1 MRMTAPTQDPLAR
14 PDRGRQLRVLTGL
27 FCERLF
33 AHELLAIEETAR
45 ERLLV
50 ALGALAGGS
59 AIVSY
64 VVMLKYVWLPD
75 DSGAWL
81 DATTLTTLLM
91 CAMVLVSA
99 LVWESLF
106 IDQVD
111 VSNLAALPV
120 RARTVA
126 AAKLAGLVAFAA
138 ACAAAMALP
147 SAGML
152 VFFLARF
159 HGPELEWG
167 ARFAVA
173 HTAALTAAGV
183 AVFLTCATLQGTL
196 TLLLGAARYRR
207 VSLLVRTALVVA
219 SVVLISQA
227 GSLQSAIRQASGGEP
242 TGLVA
247 YPSTWFVG
255 LAETIMGGRSPAL
268 ARAANLALGSLAA
281 LGVVA
286 PLLVLAGVRRVA
298 ELGDPQVR
306 RSASPPRLGRLWSR
320 LAHFAAGQGRER
332 ALLDFCGACL
342 WRSARHRLLLASLA
356 AAGTGLLLPW
366 VVNAALAPAHGRL
379 DGASLALPHVLSF
392 LLIVGVRWGAAQP
405 TAPEAAWIFR
415 IAPLG
420 DRAAVLD
427 ALRKAAFLHVLLPL
441 HLVLWGVLALLAGP
455 GEALLHCAFSLSAA
469 AVLAEAMLSRSRR
482 VPFASPGAAGES
494 NLKATWAVYL
504 LGLLLWSSTLAELE
518 AHFLWSWQFW
528 LAWCALVAAARWG
541 VALVRRS
548 TLEAGVLPG
557 LDDLPQPA
565 FVALDLDG

>member
-1 MRMTAPTQDPLAR
+1 MRVTETTQKQLAR
-14 PDRGRQLRVLTGL
+14 PDRGRQLQVLTAL
-27 FCERLF
+27 FFERLF
-33 AHELLAIEETAR
+33 AHELLALEEMAR
-45 ERLLV
+45 EKLLV

-59 AIVSY
+59 AMVSY
-64 VVMLKYVWLPD
+64 VLMLKYLWLPD

-81 DATTLTTLLM
+81 DATTLTALLM
-91 CAMVLVSA
+91 CAMALVSA

-106 IDQVD
+106 IDRVD

-120 RARTVA
+120 RARTVV

-147 SAGML
+147 SAGVF

-173 HTAALTAAGV
+173 HTVALTAAGV

-196 TLLLGAARYRR
+196 ALLLGTARFRR

-219 SVVLISQA
+219 AVVLISQV
-227 GSLQSAIRQASGGEP
+227 GSLRSAVQEVGGGGP
-242 TGLVA
+242 AGLVA
-247 YPSTWFVG
+247 YPPVWFVG
-255 LAETIMGGRSPAL
+255 LAETIMKDRSPAL
-268 ARAANLALGSLAA
+268 ARAANLGLGSLAV
-281 LGVVA
+281 LGAVA

-298 ELGDPQVR
+298 ELGDPHVR
-306 RSASPPRLGRLWSR
+306 RPSSPPRLRRLWSQLSR
-320 LAHFAAGQGRER
+320 LAAGPGRER

-342 WRSARHRLLLASLA
+342 WRSGRHRLLLASLA

-366 VVNAALAPAHGRL
+366 VVNAALAPARGRL

-392 LLIVGVRWGAAQP
+392 LLLVGVRWGATQP
-405 TAPEAAWIFR
+405 TTPEAAWVFR
-415 IAPLG
+415 TVPLG

-427 ALRKAAFLHVLLPL
+427 ALRKAAFLDVLLPL

-469 AVLAEAMLSRSRR
+469 AVLAEVMLSRSQR

-504 LGLLLWSSTLAELE
+504 LGLSLWSSTLAELE

-528 LAWCALVAAARWG
+528 LAWGALVVAARWG
-541 VALVRRS
+541 VAMVRRS

-557 LDDLPQPA
+557 LDDLPEPA